1 MLHRPKMVRYAIKVN
16 NYLRWK
22 KETSVQTDLR
32 GFPVFSKAIN
42 VKTSEFFELP
52 QIIIELLNVCF
63 VMCVMRQT
71 IAIQKLFVHLGAL
84 YICWSKN

>member
-32 GFPVFSKAIN
+32 GFPVFSKAKD
-42 VKTSEFFELP
+42 VETSTFLELP
-52 QIIIELLNVCF
+52 QMIIELVNVCF
-63 VMCVMRQT
+63 VTCVMRQT
-71 IAIQKLFVHLGAL
+71 IAIQKLFVQLGAL
-84 YICWSKN
+84 YIC